1 MASIE
6 EKGERDV
13 RPRDMQ
19 GRPSD
24 EEADTAGMLPQ
35 AREWQEHQK
44 LEKARKDLPLEPSE
58 GV

>member
-1 MASIE
+1 M
-6 EKGERDV
+6 